1 MLIKCQALYKYYIL
15 ISYNNPQGGLCTK
28 HQTDESGMLR
38 DLSKAML
45 LVVGDVGFNS
55 SQIP

>member
-1 MLIKCQALYKYYIL
+1 MLQKAV
-15 ISYNNPQGGLCTK
+15 
-28 HQTDESGMLR
+28 LR